1 MFLRSGAGLI
11 KKTKTVLMREEF
23 YEKLEEWK
31 RNNLIEL
38 VIHMEMYNY
47 ASKSPTELDYAKV
60 SILDRDLK
68 PKLVFLSMEIEDI
81 DEWEKL
87 KSFVKRGKVK
97 GVRVMSQGSMFDYA
111 KSLG

>member
-47 ASKSPTELDYAKV
+47 ASKSPTE
-60 SILDRDLK
+60 
-68 PKLVFLSMEIEDI
+68 
-81 DEWEKL
+81 
-87 KSFVKRGKVK
+87 
-97 GVRVMSQGSMFDYA
+97 
-111 KSLG
+111 